1 MQKTRDYEPDDDV
14 VCDCPKGPWA
24 LVRAEMR
31 NPRLVGFS
39 PRLITFLVDRSYL
52 IFISSPTFTKN
63 SRKKKDTRKEGEI

>member
-52 IFISSPTFTKN
+52 IFISYFHKEFQE
-63 SRKKKDTRKEGEI
+63 KKGQGLKREI